1 MGKEINCCSTW
12 AEIICMSMDKNHL
25 HSYLFSINNR
35 ILKYLKN
42 NERYKPQGFR
52 KIKNWMRPSF
62 PWKISNNLDGLF
74 QSSSQ
79 FILIYVTLENNA
91 EILLQVFLVLGY
103 RSGSQIWSLNQ
114 SQKHHLKAVRNDN
127 SKGPPQT
134 Y

>member
-91 EILLQVFLVLGY
+91 EILLQVFLVSGY

-114 SQKHHLKAVRNDN
+114 QQKHHLKAVRNDN